1 MEIPLNV
8 EVRCSDGAGGKST
21 VIIVDPA
28 AQQITHMVVASK
40 GIELLVPIDAIT
52 ASAPDHIQLRW
63 SLAELAQAQ
72 PFDKTVYVG
81 DAPPGLIGE
90 GYAGP
95 ALVIPT
101 GIGEGYMS
109 EAVELGY
116 IQEEQIPENE
126 LAIHRGAH
134 VEASDG
140 RVGRVDTFVVDP
152 ATGQITH
159 LVLQQGHLWGKREV
173 TVPLEA
179 IDRIQE
185 DIVFLRLDKAAID
198 QLPHLPV
205 QGK

>member
-1 MEIPLNV
+1 
-8 EVRCSDGAGGKST
+8 
-21 VIIVDPA
+21 
-28 AQQITHMVVASK
+28 
-40 GIELLVPIDAIT
+40 
-52 ASAPDHIQLRW
+52 
-63 SLAELAQAQ
+63 
-72 PFDKTVYVG
+72 
-81 DAPPGLIGE
+81 
-90 GYAGP
+90 
-95 ALVIPT
+95 VIPT